1 MTLDHTIYVD
11 CPCCKARLEVLRENG
26 KVLQHWAKPLA
37 KDKDGDPIKAA
48 TAKMKAEKERL
59 SKLLDGAKDAL
70 AEQRKAAMEKFEREK
85 ERIKREGDDS
95 PPPRPFDLD

>member
-1 MTLDHTIYVD
+1 MTLDKTIYVD

-37 KDKDGDPIKAA
+37 KDQGGDPIKAA
-48 TAKMKAEKERL
+48 TERMKAEKERL
-59 SKLLDGAKDAL
+59 SKYLDGAKDVL
-70 AEQRKAAMEKFEREK
+70 ADQKKAAMEKFEREK
-85 ERIKREGDDS
+85 ERIKREKDDS